1 MTIID
6 FHSHFFSA
14 TFFKTLAAQSPLP
27 GDVSSRL
34 AAVVAKTKIEIP
46 EDDVD
51 RHLARWTSELDR
63 HGVEHLATFASVPEE
78 IPDVVA
84 AAAQSKG
91 RLSAFALVNPRVDG
105 VAQKVDGLLAAKK
118 IRGVLVFPA
127 MHHYLIG
134 GAESQALL
142 KVLDTHGAIV
152 FVHCGLLVVKLRD
165 LLGLP
170 RPQDLAFANPL
181 SLIPAANAFPRVRF
195 VIPHMGAGFFRET
208 LMAGAQCSNVY
219 VDTSSSNSW
228 MATQWPRP
236 TLADVFARAL
246 EVFGPQ
252 RIVFGTDSNV
262 FPAGWRKDRYEE
274 QRTAL
279 TSIGASASDQDRIFA
294 DNARELLGLAAVS
307 SSASPRGAP

>member
-1 MTIID
+1 MAIID

-27 GDVSSRL
+27 GDVESRL
-34 AAVVAKTKIEIP
+34 AAVVLKAKIEIP
-46 EDDVD
+46 EGDTA
-51 RHLARWTSELDR
+51 RHLARWTTELDR

-78 IPDVVA
+78 IPDVVTA
-84 AAAQSKG
+84 AASSKG

-105 VAQKVDGLLAAKK
+105 VAQKVEALLAAKK

-134 GAESQALL
+134 GTESQALL
-142 KVLDTHGAIV
+142 QVLDAHGAIV

-170 RPQDLAFANPL
+170 RPQDLAFANPI
-181 SLIPAANAFPRVRF
+181 SVIPAANAFPRVRF
-195 VIPHMGAGFFRET
+195 VIPHFGAGFFRET
-208 LMAGAQCSNVY
+208 LMAGAQCANVY
-219 VDTSSSNSW
+219 VDTSSSNGW

-236 TLADVFARAL
+236 MLTDVFARAL
-246 EVFGPQ
+246 EVFGPR

-262 FPAGWRKDRYEE
+262 FPAGWRKDRYDE

-279 TSIGASASDQDRIFA
+279 ASIGTSAADEERIFA
-294 DNARELLGLAAVS
+294 GNARELLGLAAVTAP
-307 SSASPRGAP
+307 ASLRAAP

>member
-1 MTIID
+1 MAIID
-6 FHSHFFSA
+6 FHAHFFSA
-14 TFFKTLAAQSPLP
+14 TFFKALAAQSPFP
-27 GDVSSRL
+27 GDVASRL
-34 AAVVAKTKIEIP
+34 AAVALKAKIEIP
-46 EDDVD
+46 PDDVD
-51 RHLARWTSELDR
+51 RLLARWTAELDR

-84 AAAQSKG
+84 AAVQSKG

-127 MHHYLIG
+127 LHVYSIG

-142 KVLDTHGAIV
+142 QVLDAHGAIV
-152 FVHCGLLVVKLRD
+152 FVHCGLLIVKLRD

-181 SLIPAANAFPRVRF
+181 AVIPAANAFPRVRF
-195 VIPHMGAGFFRET
+195 VIPHFGAGFFRET
-208 LMAGAQCSNVY
+208 LMAGAQCANVY

-236 TLADVFARAL
+236 ALADVFARAL
-246 EVFGPQ
+246 DVFGPR
-252 RIVFGTDSNV
+252 RILFGTDSNV
-262 FPAGWRKDRYEE
+262 FPAGWRKDRFDE

-279 TSIGASASDQDRIFA
+279 ASIGTSAIDQERIFA
-294 DNARELLGLAAVS
+294 DNARELLGLAAVTAP
-307 SSASPRGAP
+307 ASPRVAP